1 MHELGIAQAI
11 LDRVAAEVQRHP
23 GARPVEV
30 GVLIGE
36 ISGVDGD
43 ALSFGFEALVKGT
56 EWERLTLS
64 IEWRSRI
71 HGCPLCKREF
81 SVNGF
86 HTACPG
92 CGNPLTVMLNGDEL
106 DISYIEV
113 EDT

>member
-23 GARPVEV
+23 RARPVQV

-36 ISGVDGD
+36 VSGVDGD
-43 ALSFGFEALVKGT
+43 ALAFGFEALVKGT
-56 EWERLTLS
+56 DWERLTLS
-64 IEWRSRI
+64 IEWRSRV
-71 HGCPLCKREF
+71 HRCPMCKREF
-81 SVNGF
+81 SVIRF
-86 HTACPG
+86 HTACPD
-92 CGNPLTVMLNGDEL
+92 CGNPVTVMLNGDEL